1 MVVQCAAL
9 FSIRAESP
17 STPGAF
23 ALQNDRML
31 KVDLAGAE
39 GHFFAR
45 QGSMVAYQGDVD
57 FAYQGSGGMAKM
69 LKKAFTSEGMSLMKV
84 TGSGQV
90 FLAHQADEIALVELD
105 GDSCTVN
112 GDSVLAFTS
121 GLAWDINR
129 AEGASMLSGGLFNT
143 SFTGHGML
151 AVTVF
156 GTPVA
161 LQVDVPT
168 YVDMQ
173 SAVLWTSG

>member
-1 MVVQCAAL
+1 MRSSL
-9 FSIRAESP
+9 FDQAELS

-23 ALQNDRML
+23 AQQNDRML
-31 KVDLAGAE
+31 KVDLAGTD

-57 FAYQGSGGMAKM
+57 FAYQGSGGMGKM
-69 LKKAFTSEGMSLMKV
+69 FKKALTGEGMSLMKV

-90 FLAHQADEIALVELD
+90 FLAHQADEVALLELE

-121 GLAWDINR
+121 GLTWDINR

-143 SFTGHGML
+143 TFSGHGML
-151 AVTVF
+151 AITVF
-156 GTPVA
+156 GTPV
-161 LQVDVPT
+161 
-168 YVDMQ
+168 
-173 SAVLWTSG
+173 